1 MEEDKQPDLFR
12 DFRKEAEV
20 MRSIGG
26 VFIGRFTDDPENP
39 VQRLSRYYAHED
51 KKGAEADLRAGA
63 WELPEAEM

>member
-1 MEEDKQPDLFR
+1 MEEDKQPDLFG

-39 VQRLSRYYAHED
+39 VKRLSRYYDHDDETS
-51 KKGAEADLRAGA
+51 AEADLRAGV
-63 WELPEAEM
+63 WEPPEPE